1 LSFQPFTVKYVVRAK
16 FNVEG
21 VVEKPDV
28 IGAVFGQ
35 TEGLFGTELD
45 LRELQKSG
53 RIGRIEIDLKSEK
66 DKTDGSI
73 TIPTS
78 LDRVSTAIIAAS
90 IESIDRIGPCQANVN
105 LVKIEDVRESKRKA
119 IIERAKEILHSWN
132 LEKRP
137 ETEEI
142 FREVSEILKATK
154 VESFGPDKLPA
165 GSEVGSSKEIF
176 IVEGR
181 ADVIVMMK
189 LGIQNVIALEGVKVP
204 ETIIRLSKEKE
215 CTAFLD
221 GDHGGDLILKELMQ
235 VATIKYV
242 ARAPSGKEVEDLTA
256 KEIEAA
262 LQKKRPIEEFKE
274 ARETR
279 EYRQPREPR
288 EYRERRG
295 RRERRE
301 PRESREPRGFRE
313 PSEPMESGEPREA
326 GEEGEAEQP
335 RKKRKKV
342 LVPKEIVDAASKL
355 KGTLEAILLNE
366 QMQEVGRM
374 PVSELADKIKEAQNV
389 NTIVFDGVT
398 TQRLIDVA
406 SEKGIKFLVAAR
418 TAEVV
423 KQPLNVNLLT
433 FEEVLD

>member
-1 LSFQPFTVKYVVRAK
+1 LSFQPFTVKYVIRAK
-16 FNVEG
+16 FGVEG

-53 RIGRIEIDLKSEK
+53 RIARIEIDLRSEK

-73 TIPTS
+73 IIPTS

-90 IESIDRIGPCQANVN
+90 IESIDRIGPCQAIVN
-105 LVKIEDVRESKRKA
+105 LVKIDDVRETKRKA
-119 IIERAKEILHSWN
+119 IIERAKEILHNWN

-142 FREVSEILKATK
+142 FREVSEILKTTK
-154 VESFGPDKLPA
+154 VETYGPDKLPA
-165 GSEVGSSKEIF
+165 GPEVNSSKEII

-181 ADVIVMMK
+181 ADVIVLLK

-204 ETIIRLSKEKE
+204 ETIIRLTKEKE

-221 GDHGGDLILKELMQ
+221 GDHGGDLILKELLQ
-235 VATIKYV
+235 VASIKYV
-242 ARAPSGKEVEDLTA
+242 ARAPSGKEVEDLTS
-256 KEIEAA
+256 KEIENA
-262 LQKKRPIEEFKE
+262 LQKKIPIEE
-274 ARETR
+274 ARGGK
-279 EYRQPREPR
+279 QPK
-288 EYRERRG
+288 
-295 RRERRE
+295 
-301 PRESREPRGFRE
+301 
-313 PSEPMESGEPREA
+313 
-326 GEEGEAEQP
+326 
-335 RKKRKKV
+335 KKRKKV

-366 QMQEVGRM
+366 QMKEVGRM
-374 PVSELADKIKEAQNV
+374 PVSELADKIREAENV
-389 NTIVFDGVT
+389 NTVVFDGVT

-406 SEKGIKFLVAAR
+406 SEKNIKFLVAAR
-418 TAEVV
+418 ISEVV

-433 FEEVLD
+433 FDEVLE